1 MLRWNLSV
9 LEHPSKECNL
19 QHMYSL
25 RESQHRY
32 LSWLYVSIPDYYVW
46 ARKKK
51 LLHCE
56 IVCGETNLCLSLLI
70 VALLFNSNYASDLH
84 LSTHWV
90 VLRRCTLICLV
101 TLDVNRILIVGATCV
116 ETTVNII
123 SHQVLIFFPFF
134 PLMDKM
140 QMNDCDLIL
149 ALMWLILS
157 P

>member
-1 MLRWNLSV
+1 MCLSTPQKSV
-9 LEHPSKECNL
+9 ISNTCTPYEKVSIDICHDY
-19 QHMYSL
+19 M
-25 RESQHRY
+25 Y
-32 LSWLYVSIPDYYVW
+32 LSLIIMCECE
-46 ARKKK
+46 KK

-84 LSTHWV
+84 LSTYRV
-90 VLRRCTLICLV
+90 VLRRWILICLV

-123 SHQVLIFFPFF
+123 SHQLLIFFPFF

-149 ALMWLILS
+149 AFM
-157 P
+157 